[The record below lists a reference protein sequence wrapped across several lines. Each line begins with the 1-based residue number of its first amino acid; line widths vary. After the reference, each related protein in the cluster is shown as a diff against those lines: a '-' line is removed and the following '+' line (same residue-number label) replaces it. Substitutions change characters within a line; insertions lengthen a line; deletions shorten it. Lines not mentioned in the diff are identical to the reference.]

1 MEREIFAKTGILG
14 IPSPGRLSEL
24 GMWWRGKCGR
34 FIFSLRECRESFWT
48 GSETG
53 NLLAVWD

>member
-1 MEREIFAKTGILG
+1 MGFLG

-34 FIFSLRECRESFWT
+34 FIFSLRACRESFWT
-48 GSETG
+48 GPETG